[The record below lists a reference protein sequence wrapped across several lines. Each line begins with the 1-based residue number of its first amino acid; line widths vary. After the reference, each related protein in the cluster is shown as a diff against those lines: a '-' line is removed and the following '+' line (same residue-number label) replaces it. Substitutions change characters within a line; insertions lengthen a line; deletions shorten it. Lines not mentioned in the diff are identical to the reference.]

1 MCKTLFVYIYIYNY
15 YLTVIIYDI
24 YIYVFVKWCNTYTCI
39 VFVSWVLFESC
50 LSEEF
55 CFSTQPG
62 SGPWFCRNQCTKKV
76 SLFILDFTRVHLP
89 SAPGGYA
96 WRLRADVAFT
106 QTGAHP
112 ASSVYFKVASFQ
124 FFLLYRG
131 GRTSGIFHKV
141 IILDV
146 AGVAASRY
154 QGVIFQIHYATSW
167 SYHDWI
173 ISWCLEVF
181 SVSLWRADT
190 GEPNMIGTWVKSM
203 KATGER
209 LSSFTDEAPVIG
221 FRCGSFSNN
230 LQGKNSTFHRK
241 TVR

>member
-1 MCKTLFVYIYIYNY
+1 M
-15 YLTVIIYDI
+15 
-24 YIYVFVKWCNTYTCI
+24 
-39 VFVSWVLFESC
+39 VLQESMYQK
-50 LSEEF
+50 SF
-55 CFSTQPG
+55 AFH
-62 SGPWFCRNQCTKKV
+62 SGLHESPSAQCTWWLCV
-76 SLFILDFTRVHLP
+76 ETTGRCCFYPNR
-89 SAPGGYA
+89 
-96 WRLRADVAFT
+96 
-106 QTGAHP
+106 GAHP

-131 GRTSGIFHKV
+131 SRTSGIFHKV

-167 SYHDWI
+167 LYHDWI